1 MGDVKIAVMKL
12 CILDNDVLDP
22 EMAVVYGS
30 YAAMTERL
38 LRQAGAQGEMD
49 MFHPYHGHY
58 PADWEAYDAVLLT
71 GSRADAFSDAPWVV
85 NLRAQVTHLLGLKKK
100 LIGICFGHQLIALCL
115 GAPVGRAPQ
124 GWCMGRMTYTWL
136 DEPAQ
141 TWSLLASHQD
151 QVLSVPPG
159 AQLLASHEQ
168 CPVAAFRVQDRVW
181 CVQPHPEFVPD
192 YSAFLLHK
200 MRGQLGEPAF
210 HMGMESLS
218 QGHDGLAL
226 GREIVRFVG

>member
-1 MGDVKIAVMKL
+1 
-12 CILDNDVLDP
+12 
-22 EMAVVYGS
+22 
-30 YAAMTERL
+30 
-38 LRQAGAQGEMD
+38 
-49 MFHPYHGHY
+49 
-58 PADWEAYDAVLLT
+58 
-71 GSRADAFSDAPWVV
+71 
-85 NLRAQVTHLLGLKKK
+85 
-100 LIGICFGHQLIALCL
+100 
-115 GAPVGRAPQ
+115 
-124 GWCMGRMTYTWL
+124 MGRMTYTWL